1 MSDGT
6 TKRKSHLSR
15 LLLICVIK
23 LSLWF
28 SWMSIMFSANIIKV
42 ALKELSKLPAGLKA
56 EMVEAI
62 EELEQV
68 GTDLK
73 EPKVRD
79 VGNGLKELRV
89 SAQEGIAR
97 GFFFFT
103 VGKQFYV
110 VHVLHKKSQ
119 KTPKLS
125 LELANQRMKDIKRRL
140 KNV

>member
-1 MSDGT
+1 
-6 TKRKSHLSR
+6 
-15 LLLICVIK
+15 
-23 LSLWF
+23 
-28 SWMSIMFSANIIKV
+28 MFSANIIKV

-56 EMVEAI
+56 EMVEVI

-79 VGNGLKELRV
+79 IGNGLKELRV

-103 VGKQFYV
+103 VGKQLYV
-110 VHVLHKKSQ
+110 VHVLHKKTQ